1 MGLLAA
7 ATRNERLRGLTWGML
22 AHFVRDVGVGT
33 GVALLW
39 PAVRRPLRM
48 PYHAY
53 AGACFLLAARAVWLT
68 NRAQAR

>member
-1 MGLLAA
+1 
-7 ATRNERLRGLTWGML
+7 ML

-48 PYHAY
+48 PYPAY

-68 NRAQAR
+68 NRVQAR